1 MIFYRFGEI
10 PEDECSSIWNNNNE
24 VIDKEKGVSVYE
36 AHKNI
41 NGTYSPV
48 LPFPTSEIA
57 LNSFIINVAYFTGN
71 KYLVTGDLL
80 DETGTDGEPLIKN
93 VKILK
98 KIIVMETENINNYSE
113 MSIEDLE
120 KLKIKFLSQRDN
132 LENTIG
138 EIINNIRAKK
148 LQVSNHAL
156 REHPYYK
163 DNTSYL
169 KVVINDD
176 TGYTVTK
183 ITPGGKCIGIYQF
196 NADNTNF
203 LKHYKICSQS
213 EWESA
218 IDRLNIW
225 FKDASLKIKKL

>member
-1 MIFYRFGEI
+1 MS
-10 PEDECSSIWNNNNE
+10 D
-24 VIDKEKGVSVYE
+24 
-36 AHKNI
+36 
-41 NGTYSPV
+41 
-48 LPFPTSEIA
+48 
-57 LNSFIINVAYFTGN
+57 
-71 KYLVTGDLL
+71 
-80 DETGTDGEPLIKN
+80 
-93 VKILK
+93 
-98 KIIVMETENINNYSE
+98 YSE

-132 LENTIG
+132 IENTIG

-169 KVVINDD
+169 KVVIND
-176 TGYTVTK
+176 GTVTK
-183 ITPGGKCIGIYQF
+183 ITPGGRCIGIYQF
-196 NADNTNF
+196 NADF
-203 LKHYKICSQS
+203 LKYYKICSQS
-213 EWESA
+213 VWESA

>member
-1 MIFYRFGEI
+1 MS
-10 PEDECSSIWNNNNE
+10 D
-24 VIDKEKGVSVYE
+24 
-36 AHKNI
+36 
-41 NGTYSPV
+41 
-48 LPFPTSEIA
+48 
-57 LNSFIINVAYFTGN
+57 
-71 KYLVTGDLL
+71 
-80 DETGTDGEPLIKN
+80 
-93 VKILK
+93 
-98 KIIVMETENINNYSE
+98 YSE

-132 LENTIG
+132 IENTIG

-148 LQVSNHAL
+148 LQVSNHTL

-169 KVVINDD
+169 KVVINDG

-183 ITPGGKCIGIYQF
+183 ITPSGKCIGIYQF
-196 NADNTNF
+196 NADTLDF
-203 LKHYKICSQS
+203 LKYYKICSQS
-213 EWESA
+213 VWESA

>member
-1 MIFYRFGEI
+1 
-10 PEDECSSIWNNNNE
+10 
-24 VIDKEKGVSVYE
+24 
-36 AHKNI
+36 
-41 NGTYSPV
+41 
-48 LPFPTSEIA
+48 
-57 LNSFIINVAYFTGN
+57 
-71 KYLVTGDLL
+71 
-80 DETGTDGEPLIKN
+80 
-93 VKILK
+93 
-98 KIIVMETENINNYSE
+98 METENINNYSE

-132 LENTIG
+132 IENIIG
-138 EIINNIRAKK
+138 EIINIIGETINNIRAKK

-169 KVVINDD
+169 KVVINDG

-196 NADNTNF
+196 NVDNTNF
-203 LKHYKICSQS
+203 LKYYKICSQS